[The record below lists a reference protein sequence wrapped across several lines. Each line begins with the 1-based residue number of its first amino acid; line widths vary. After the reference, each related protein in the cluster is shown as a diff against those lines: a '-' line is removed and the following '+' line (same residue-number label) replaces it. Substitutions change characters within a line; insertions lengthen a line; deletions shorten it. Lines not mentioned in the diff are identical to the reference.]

1 MDMLIDS
8 EGLWHIPEF
17 IFGLLSYQDVKNCCQ
32 VSTKW
37 KWFLT
42 RQHGIFEDEEEINE
56 DLNFV
61 LTKKVFMRTRSRYY
75 ENADEVFKT
84 IIDHYPDFQIV
95 MDHFQTQR
103 NLFTF
108 KAFLSEF
115 KTMILK
121 SDDNFCY
128 HPVQKAIVENRANLV
143 KLLIESPA
151 DLTKMKIKDNEFIG
165 TERKNEMNALH
176 LACFYGHFDVIKVL
190 LENIK
195 KTGIDVNQK
204 NPSEETIPHI
214 LISSCY
220 RNDSNNDTAE
230 AEKCFKYLL
239 ENAEVCGI
247 DLNATNRN
255 GRTPFH
261 SSCLSN
267 NIGLIELW
275 FDTPFEFTTD
285 SFRIGSDRVHRMFC
299 AARNLAFDLYNSE
312 KNAGRD
318 VSRIDKMFRKDGRLC
333 LDEDVCVEVC
343 CLLLQERKQRY
354 LMSKK

>member
-1 MDMLIDS
+1 M
-8 EGLWHIPEF
+8 
-17 IFGLLSYQDVKNCCQ
+17 
-32 VSTKW
+32 
-37 KWFLT
+37 
-42 RQHGIFEDEEEINE
+42 
-56 DLNFV
+56 
-61 LTKKVFMRTRSRYY
+61 
-75 ENADEVFKT
+75 
-84 IIDHYPDFQIV
+84 
-95 MDHFQTQR
+95 
-103 NLFTF
+103 
-108 KAFLSEF
+108 SEF

-128 HPVQKAIVENRANLV
+128 HPVRKAIVENRANLV

-333 LDEDVCVEVC
+333 LDQDVCVEVC